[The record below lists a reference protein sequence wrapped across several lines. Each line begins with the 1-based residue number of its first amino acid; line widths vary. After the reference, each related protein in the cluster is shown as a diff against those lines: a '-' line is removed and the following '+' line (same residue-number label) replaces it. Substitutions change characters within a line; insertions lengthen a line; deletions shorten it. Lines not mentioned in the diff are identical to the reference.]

1 MSKGKAWARSG
12 ILLTLVLLCLGAP
25 PLSAA
30 NETRDPKAVEIDNTM
45 MKAMGGEDAW
55 NAAHFV
61 RFEFKVRVK
70 GKVVGDNFHL
80 WDRKDG
86 RYRLERAFPTGKH
99 EVDLFN
105 IGDYQNDKKGE
116 AYLNGKK
123 LEGEAAQKA
132 LENAYASYINDTWWL
147 CMPWKWQATGVNLKY
162 LGPKNRGA
170 EAFDVIEL
178 TFNHVGLTPGDM
190 YHAYVS
196 QKSHLMTYW
205 EYTLQSHDKGAW
217 TWQYGDYHGV
227 KLAKNHVSSD
237 GSATINM
244 GKVQVLDAVD
254 DAYFTNP
261 DHMLSG
267 LK

>member
-1 MSKGKAWARSG
+1 MLKGKAMVTG
-12 ILLTLVLLCLGAP
+12 MILAAIVLLYVRVHPAA
-25 PLSAA
+25 AA

-45 MKAMGGEDAW
+45 MNAMGGEDAW

-61 RFEFKVRVK
+61 RFEFKVRHK

-86 RYRLERAFPTGKH
+86 RYRLERAFPPGKH

-105 IGDYQNDKKGE
+105 IGEYQGDKKGE

-132 LENAYASYINDTWWL
+132 LQNAYASYINDTWWL
-147 CMPWKWQATGVNLKY
+147 CMPWKWRATGVHMKY
-162 LGPKNRGA
+162 LGPKKRGG
-170 EAFDVIEL
+170 ESFDVIEL

-196 QKSHLMTYW
+196 RKSHLMTYW

-227 KLAKNHVSSD
+227 KLAKNHISSD

-244 GKVQVLDAVD
+244 GNVQVMDAVD
-254 DAYFTNP
+254 DAYFKDP
-261 DHMLSG
+261 SRMLSG